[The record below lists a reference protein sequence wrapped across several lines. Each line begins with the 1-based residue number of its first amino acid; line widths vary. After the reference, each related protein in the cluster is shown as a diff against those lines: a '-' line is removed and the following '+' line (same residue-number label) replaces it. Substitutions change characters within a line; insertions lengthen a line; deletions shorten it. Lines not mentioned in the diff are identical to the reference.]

1 MGPREHTGEGLRALG
16 ETEFLV
22 ARAAVAPVKEIGK
35 LDLVRIRTLC
45 SSETTV
51 RARVQGRASG
61 KALADRAHDEG
72 RVLRKRH
79 QSWDAAPGGRA
90 WRGGW
95 VGEGGLPRAP
105 LTGHAHGRSVCPA
118 PRWSR
123 RAARAGA
130 VSGGVQVALTCL
142 PTRCGPVQCVCRV
155 RHLKSNYDQCDSSQR
170 VCETDEKLPHRKFV
184 PPLLT

>member
-35 LDLVRIRTLC
+35 LDLVRIRNLC

-51 RARVQGRASG
+51 RARVRGRASG
-61 KALADRAHDEG
+61 KALADRARDEG
-72 RVLRKRH
+72 RVLRKRP
-79 QSWDAAPGGRA
+79 QSWDEAPGGRA
-90 WRGGW
+90 WRGVG
-95 VGEGGLPRAP
+95 GEGSRAP
-105 LTGHAHGRSVCPA
+105 RSQATRTGGASA
-118 PRWSR
+118 PRL
-123 RAARAGA
+123 AGA
-130 VSGGVQVALTCL
+130 GGRRVPGPSRGGVQVALTCL

-155 RHLKSNYDQCDSSQR
+155 RHLKSNYGQCDSSQR
-170 VCETDEKLPHRKFV
+170 VCETDEKSPHRKFV